1 VAVFCQ
7 TTVISR
13 FFRVWLNNLIKKQM
27 NLTAQNVSETF
38 MNCLFK
44 EGENTEN
51 HIVAEGVMTKVGFH
65 PERLKEATPQIEAMV
80 NELPDEFK
88 PTGGG
93 GMSFLNACMDNKGN
107 HWAEHSTIDQ
117 LVCLGIASGKLKYL
131 MPREM
136 WSVLPGGM
144 PYLVVS

>member
-1 VAVFCQ
+1 
-7 TTVISR
+7 
-13 FFRVWLNNLIKKQM
+13 M
-27 NLTAQNVSETF
+27 NLTAQNVSEIF

-65 PERLKEATPQIEAMV
+65 PERLKEATPKIEAMV

-88 PTGGG
+88 PNGGG
-93 GMSFLNACMDNKGN
+93 GMSFLNACMDKNGN

-117 LVCLGIASGKLKYL
+117 LVCLGVASGKLKYL

-136 WSVLPGGM
+136 WSILPGGM

>member
-1 VAVFCQ
+1 
-7 TTVISR
+7 
-13 FFRVWLNNLIKKQM
+13 
-27 NLTAQNVSETF
+27 

-65 PERLKEATPQIEAMV
+65 TERLKEATAKIGAMV
-80 NELPDEFK
+80 NELLDEFK
-88 PTGGG
+88 PNGGG
-93 GMSFLNACMDNKGN
+93 GMSFMNACMDKNGN

-136 WSVLPGGM
+136 WTVLPCGM

>member
-1 VAVFCQ
+1 
-7 TTVISR
+7 
-13 FFRVWLNNLIKKQM
+13 M
-27 NLTAQNVSETF
+27 ELTAQNVSETF

-44 EGENTEN
+44 EGESTDGC
-51 HIVAEGVMTKVGFH
+51 IIAAGVMTKVGFH
-65 PERLKEATPQIEAMV
+65 PERLEEAVPKIEAMV
-80 NELPDEFK
+80 NELPDDFK
-88 PTGGG
+88 PDGGG
-93 GMSFLNACMDNKGN
+93 GMSFLNACVDKNGN

-117 LVCLGIASGKLKYL
+117 LVCLGIASGKLQYL

>member
-1 VAVFCQ
+1 
-7 TTVISR
+7 
-13 FFRVWLNNLIKKQM
+13 M

-51 HIVAEGVMTKVGFH
+51 HIVAEGVMIKVGFH
-65 PERLKEATPQIEAMV
+65 PERLKEATPKIEAMV

-88 PTGGG
+88 PNSGG
-93 GMSFLNACMDNKGN
+93 GMLFLNACMDNKGN

-117 LVCLGIASGKLKYL
+117 LVCLGIASGKLQYL